1 MRMELS
7 MEDYIKLKDISYTYP
22 KSKFSIKGLNLSL
35 NQGEIT
41 GIIGANGSGKTT
53 IGKIMMGIFKPV
65 SGEIQIDGLDASNL
79 KLSERGSKIGYAFQ
93 NPDRQLFAA
102 SVFEEITFPL
112 EIKGISKGESKK
124 RAEALLN
131 KFDLFKQKDQIP
143 MRLSRGEKQRLV
155 LASILAQ
162 EPGYLILDEP
172 STGLDRDRRQLLYCL
187 LKSLSNEGIGMA
199 VITHDLQFIEKYTD
213 RIITMSEG
221 KVINDS
227 SHH

>member
-1 MRMELS
+1 MEGYV
-7 MEDYIKLKDISYTYP
+7 ELKDVFYTYP
-22 KSKFSIKGLNLSL
+22 KSKFSIKDLNLSL
-35 NQGEIT
+35 KQGEIT
-41 GIIGANGSGKTT
+41 GIIGSNGSGKTT
-53 IGKIMMGIFKPV
+53 IGKIMMGIVKPAA
-65 SGEIQIDGLDASNL
+65 GEIQIDGLDASNL

-93 NPDRQLFAA
+93 NPDRQLFAS

-112 EIKGISKGESKK
+112 EIKGMSKCEAKK
-124 RAEALLN
+124 KAEALLN
-131 KFDLFKQKDQIP
+131 KFDLCHLKERVP

-187 LKSLSNEGIGMA
+187 LKSLSHEGIGMA
-199 VITHDLQFIEKYTD
+199 VITHDLQFIKKHTD

-221 KVINDS
+221 RVIKDGRN
-227 SHH
+227 H